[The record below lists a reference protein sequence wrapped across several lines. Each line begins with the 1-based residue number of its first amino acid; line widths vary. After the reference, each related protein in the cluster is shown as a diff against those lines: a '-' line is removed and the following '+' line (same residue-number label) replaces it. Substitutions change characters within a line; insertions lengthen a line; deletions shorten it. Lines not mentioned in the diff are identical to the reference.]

1 MIPIL
6 FSSKATNFTG
16 RGIGLLADAISC
28 KVVEERNGAF
38 ELEMTYPVD
47 GLHYADIGERSIIM
61 AIPSPYRDAQP
72 FRVYSMEQPI
82 NGVVTIKA
90 RHLSYDMTGI
100 PVEPFTTTTDIS
112 DALDGLDT
120 NAAVSYNFVLSTD
133 KTTAGTFTLEKPTSM
148 RNALGGMEGSI
159 LDTFGGGEFL
169 FDKWDVKLLT
179 SRGSVKDYKVA
190 YAKNI
195 TAFNRVTDTEKLV
208 TGIFPF
214 WASGNDTQILNRKV
228 VEIIEDADYTNVP
241 VVDLSDKF
249 DSKPTKAELL
259 AAAEK
264 YIADNGLGELEVS
277 LDVSFVDLASI
288 DEYAGRARD
297 LKIDLCDTVTIVFP
311 MYGVETQAKIVR
323 IETNV
328 LLERYEL
335 ITVGTEQTTVADTIA
350 SLQNQTQQ
358 LAVNNAGGG
367 GGGGGS
373 DVLALSIA
381 GNVIS
386 LSQNGSVV
394 SSITLP
400 VYGGGVS

>member
-16 RGIGLLADAISC
+16 RGIGLLADAVSC
-28 KVVEERNGAF
+28 KVIEERNGAF
-38 ELEMTYPVD
+38 EMELVYPVD
-47 GLHYADIGERSIIM
+47 GLHYADIVERSIIM

-148 RNALGGMEGSI
+148 RNALGGMDGSI

-169 FDKWDVKLLT
+169 FDKWDVKLLA

-195 TAFNRVTDTEKLV
+195 TAFKRTTDTGKLV

-214 WASGNDTQILNRKV
+214 WASGNDTQILTRKV

-264 YIADNGLGELEVS
+264 YIEDNDLGELEVS

-400 VYGGGVS
+400 VYSGGVG

>member
-6 FSSKATNFTG
+6 FSSKATTFTG
-16 RGIGLLADAISC
+16 RGIGLLADTISC

-47 GLHYADIGERSIIM
+47 GLHYADIVERSIIM
-61 AIPSPYRDAQP
+61 AIPSPYRNAQP

-100 PVEPFTTTTDIS
+100 PVEPFTLTGDVADIMDEIDSNASLNTGFGLQTDLTS
-112 DALDGLDT
+112 
-120 NAAVSYNFVLSTD
+120 S
-133 KTTAGTFTLEKPTSM
+133 GTFTLEKPASM
-148 RNALGGMEGSI
+148 RSCLGGMEGSL
-159 LDTFGGGEFL
+159 LDLFGGEYL
-169 FDKWDVKLLT
+169 FDGYSVQLL
-179 SRGSVKDYKVA
+179 SARGSVKDYKVA

-214 WASGNDTQILNRKV
+214 WASGNDTQILTRKV

-241 VVDLSDKF
+241 VVDLTDKF
-249 DSKPTKAELL
+249 ESKPTKAELL

-264 YIADNGLGELEVS
+264 YIEDNDLGELEVS

-297 LKIDLCDTVTIVFP
+297 LQIDLCDTVTIVFP

-373 DVLALSIA
+373 DVLALSIS

-400 VYGGGVS
+400 VYSGGVG

>member
-1 MIPIL
+1 MIPVL
-6 FSSKATNFTG
+6 FSSKATTFTG
-16 RGIGLLADAISC
+16 RGIGLLSDTISC

-61 AIPSPYRDAQP
+61 AIPSPYRSAQP

-100 PVEPFTTTTDIS
+100 PVEPFTLTGDVADIMDEIDNNASLNTGFGLQTDLTS
-112 DALDGLDT
+112 
-120 NAAVSYNFVLSTD
+120 S
-133 KTTAGTFTLEKPTSM
+133 GTFTLEKPASM
-148 RNALGGMEGSI
+148 RSCLGGMEGSL
-159 LDTFGGGEFL
+159 LDLFGGEYL
-169 FDKWDVKLLT
+169 FDGYSVKLLA

-195 TAFNRVTDTEKLV
+195 TAFKRTTDSGKLV

-214 WASGNDTQILNRKV
+214 WASGNDTQILTRKV
-228 VEIIEDADYTNVP
+228 VEIVEDADYTNVP
-241 VVDLSDKF
+241 VVDLTDKF
-249 DSKPTKAELL
+249 ESKPTKAELL

-264 YIADNGLGELEVS
+264 YISDNDLGELEVS

-373 DVLALSIA
+373 DVLALSIS

>member
-16 RGIGLLADAISC
+16 RGIGLLSDAVSC
-28 KVVEERNGAF
+28 KVIEERNGAF
-38 ELEMTYPVD
+38 EMELVYPVD
-47 GLHYADIGERSIIM
+47 GLHYADITERSIIM
-61 AIPSPYRDAQP
+61 AIPSPYRNAQP

-100 PVEPFTTTTDIS
+100 PVEPFTITGGIADIM
-112 DALDGLDT
+112 DEIDT
-120 NAAVSYNFVLSTD
+120 NAPLNTGFSLQGDVTGSA
-133 KTTAGTFTLEKPTSM
+133 TFTLEKPASM
-148 RNALGGMEGSI
+148 KACLGGMEGSV
-159 LDTFGGGEFL
+159 LDLFGGEYL
-169 FDKWDVKLLT
+169 FDGYTVKLLA

-195 TAFNRVTDTEKLV
+195 TAFQRTTDTGKLV

-214 WASGNDTQILNRKV
+214 WHSGNDTQILTRKV

-241 VVDLSDKF
+241 VVDLTDKF
-249 DSKPTKAELL
+249 ESKPTKQQLL
-259 AAAEK
+259 DAAEA
-264 YIADNGLGELEVS
+264 YIADNDLGELEVS

-373 DVLALSIA
+373 DVLALSIS

-386 LSQNGSVV
+386 LSQNGTVV

-400 VYGGGVS
+400 VYSGGIS

>member
-6 FSSKATNFTG
+6 FSPKATNFTG
-16 RGIGLLADAISC
+16 RGIGLLSDAISC
-28 KVVEERNGAF
+28 KVIEERNGAF
-38 ELEMTYPVD
+38 EMELVYPVD
-47 GLHYADIGERSIIM
+47 GLHYADITERSIIM
-61 AIPSPYRDAQP
+61 AIPSPYRNAQP

-100 PVEPFTTTTDIS
+100 PVEPFTITGGIADIM
-112 DALDGLDT
+112 DEIDT
-120 NAAVSYNFVLSTD
+120 NAPLNTGFSLQGDVTGSA
-133 KTTAGTFTLEKPTSM
+133 TFTLDKPASM
-148 RNALGGMEGSI
+148 KSCLGGMEGSV
-159 LDTFGGGEFL
+159 LDLFGGEYL
-169 FDKWDVKLLT
+169 FDGYSVQLLA

-195 TAFNRVTDTEKLV
+195 TAFKRTTDTGKLV

-214 WASGNDTQILNRKV
+214 WASGNDTQILTRKV

-241 VVDLSDKF
+241 VVDLTDKF
-249 DSKPTKAELL
+249 ESKPTKQQLL
-259 AAAEK
+259 DAAEA
-264 YIADNGLGELEVS
+264 YIADNDLGELEVS

-373 DVLALSIA
+373 DVLALSIS

-386 LSQNGSVV
+386 LSQNGTVV

>member
-6 FSSKATNFTG
+6 FSPKATNFTG
-16 RGIGLLADAISC
+16 RGIGLLSDAISC
-28 KVVEERNGAF
+28 KVIEERNGAF
-38 ELEMTYPVD
+38 EMELIYPVD
-47 GLHYADIGERSIIM
+47 GLHYADITERSIIM
-61 AIPSPYRDAQP
+61 AIPSPYRNAQP

-90 RHLSYDMTGI
+90 RHLCYDMTGI
-100 PVEPFTTTTDIS
+100 PVEPFTITGGIADIM
-112 DALDGLDT
+112 DEIDT
-120 NAAVSYNFVLSTD
+120 NAPLNTGFSLQGDVTGSA
-133 KTTAGTFTLEKPTSM
+133 TFTLDKPASM
-148 RNALGGMEGSI
+148 KSCLGGMEGSV
-159 LDTFGGGEFL
+159 LDLFGGEYL
-169 FDKWDVKLLT
+169 FDGYSVQLLA

-195 TAFNRVTDTEKLV
+195 TAFKRTTDSGKLV

-214 WASGNDTQILNRKV
+214 WASGNDTQILTRKV

-241 VVDLSDKF
+241 VVDLTDKF
-249 DSKPTKAELL
+249 ESKPTKQQLL
-259 AAAEK
+259 DAAEA
-264 YIADNGLGELEVS
+264 YIADNDLGELEVS

-367 GGGGGS
+367 GGGGGGS

>member
-6 FSSKATNFTG
+6 FSPKATNFTG
-16 RGIGLLADAISC
+16 RGIGLLSDAISC
-28 KVVEERNGAF
+28 KVIEERNGAF
-38 ELEMTYPVD
+38 EMELVYPVD
-47 GLHYADIGERSIIM
+47 GLHYADITERSIIM
-61 AIPSPYRDAQP
+61 AIPSPYRNAQP

-100 PVEPFTTTTDIS
+100 PVEPFTITGGIADIM
-112 DALDGLDT
+112 DEIDT
-120 NAAVSYNFVLSTD
+120 NAPLNTGFSLQGDVTGSA
-133 KTTAGTFTLEKPTSM
+133 TFTLDKPASM
-148 RNALGGMEGSI
+148 KACLGGMEGSV
-159 LDTFGGGEFL
+159 LDLFGGEYL
-169 FDKWDVKLLT
+169 FDGYSVQLLA

-195 TAFNRVTDTEKLV
+195 TAFKRTTDTGKLV

-214 WASGNDTQILNRKV
+214 WASGNDTQILTRKV

-241 VVDLSDKF
+241 VVDLTDKF
-249 DSKPTKAELL
+249 ESKPTKQQLL
-259 AAAEK
+259 DAAEA
-264 YIADNGLGELEVS
+264 YIADNDLGELEVS

-373 DVLALSIA
+373 DILALSIS

>member
-6 FSSKATNFTG
+6 FSSKATTFTG

-28 KVVEERNGAF
+28 TVIEERNGAF
-38 ELEMTYPVD
+38 EMELVYPVD
-47 GLHYADIGERSIIM
+47 GLHYADIAERSIIM

-100 PVEPFTTTTDIS
+100 PVEPFTITGGIADIMDEIDS
-112 DALDGLDT
+112 
-120 NAAVSYNFVLSTD
+120 NASLNTHFSLQGDVTGSA
-133 KTTAGTFTLEKPTSM
+133 TFTLEKPASM
-148 RNALGGMEGSI
+148 KSCLGGMEGSV
-159 LDTFGGGEFL
+159 LDLFGGEYL
-169 FDKWDVKLLT
+169 FDGYTVQLFA

-195 TAFNRVTDTEKLV
+195 TAFKRTTDSGKLV

-214 WASGNDTQILNRKV
+214 WASGSDTQILTRKV
-228 VEIIEDADYTNVP
+228 VEIVEDADYTNVP

-249 DSKPTKAELL
+249 DSKPTKAALL

-264 YIADNGLGELEVS
+264 YIADNDLGELEVS

-367 GGGGGS
+367 GGGGS

>member
-6 FSSKATNFTG
+6 FSSKATTFTG
-16 RGIGLLADAISC
+16 RGLGLLADAISC
-28 KVVEERNGAF
+28 KVIEERNGAF
-38 ELEMTYPVD
+38 EMELVYPVD
-47 GLHYADIGERSIIM
+47 GLHYADITERSIIM
-61 AIPSPYRDAQP
+61 AIPSPYRNAQP

-100 PVEPFTTTTDIS
+100 PVEPFTITGGIADIM
-112 DALDGLDT
+112 DEIDT
-120 NAAVSYNFVLSTD
+120 NAPLNTGFSLQGDVTGSA
-133 KTTAGTFTLEKPTSM
+133 TFTLEKPASM
-148 RNALGGMEGSI
+148 KACLGGMEGSV
-159 LDTFGGGEFL
+159 LDLFGGEYL
-169 FDKWDVKLLT
+169 FDGYTVKLLA

-195 TAFNRVTDTEKLV
+195 TAFKRTTDTGKLV

-214 WASGNDTQILNRKV
+214 WASGNDTQILTRKV

-241 VVDLSDKF
+241 VVDLTDKF
-249 DSKPTKAELL
+249 ESKPTKQQLL
-259 AAAEK
+259 DAAEK
-264 YIADNGLGELEVS
+264 YIADNDLGELEVS